1 MFKYIYKLL
10 FPSNSDKLR
19 NQIENK
25 YEKAIALQR
34 NGNIREYSIVM
45 KEIAD
50 LEEELLKSE
59 K

>member
-10 FPSNSDKLR
+10 FPSNSEKLR